1 MNARRCATTAAASIN
16 RAGNEKTR
24 KICWFGDMLQHFG
37 RLNTPI
43 SCQKTHTP
51 ISAPL
56 DSTGTKLVFFLKLGT
71 ER

>member
-43 SCQKTHTP
+43 SCQKKTHTNFSP
-51 ISAPL
+51 FGFNRNKIS
-56 DSTGTKLVFFLKLGT
+56 FFP
-71 ER
+71 EAWN